1 MPKDRDQS
9 DLSPAAP
16 PSAPAEFVLRAAE
29 RALAGTAPELA
40 AALREV
46 AGDHARA
53 GLAAG
58 GFQSMVER
66 VPAVVYIADAGPSGA
81 WHYVSPQIEA
91 VLGFT
96 PQEWTADPEM
106 WARQLHPGDRESVL
120 AGEDAAVEGEP
131 SVSAAEYRMLTR
143 DGRTVWIRD
152 DAVLVEGDDGGVHW
166 HGVLADI
173 TDRKLAEAE
182 ADRRAAQQAAIA
194 RLGERALEGAEVEEL
209 MQDAVST
216 AGTILEM
223 EVGAVLELLPSG
235 DSLMVRAG
243 WGLSEPQVGEFVPAA
258 EGSQAGHTLVT
269 RAPVIVEDWDLE
281 DRFAKPEVMRRIGAR
296 SGMTVVIE
304 GNRGPFG
311 VLGVQSTGLRSYS
324 AHDVDFVQ
332 ALANVLADAIRRRV
346 TEDEIRHQA
355 VHDPL
360 TGLPNRVLF
369 IDRLGHALARLR
381 RESNA
386 VAVLFLDLDH
396 FKLVNDS
403 LGHQAGDEL
412 LTSVAPRLRQILR
425 PGDTVARFGGD
436 EFGILLEDIHTEVD
450 AADVAERINAAF
462 ARPFVIAGSEHFVT
476 ASVGIAIADHGK
488 EQPEA
493 LIRDA
498 DAAMYRAKERGR
510 ARYELFDEV
519 MRARAVGRLRVEN
532 ELRRGLER
540 EELRLHYQPVVSL
553 RDGSTTGFEALLR
566 WEHPER
572 GLVPPLDFIWVA
584 EEAGLIDPIGRWVIE
599 QACAQ
604 AVRWQSIRPD
614 GPPPEMSVNL
624 SARQVAQRDLP
635 EFVAGVLRATGLQP
649 RSLSLEI
656 TESVLLEESETL
668 TDTLRALRGLGVR
681 LMLDDFGTGYS
692 SLGYLK
698 RLQLDA
704 LKIDRSFVDGLGT
717 SQQETAIVH
726 AVVGMARALSLGV
739 VAEGVETEAQLAELR
754 RLRCDSAQGYLFA
767 RPLPA
772 DEAGA
777 LLAGKPLLVL

>member
-1 MPKDRDQS
+1 MSKDREQIDV
-9 DLSPAAP
+9 SPAA
-16 PSAPAEFVLRAAE
+16 SRVPADL
-29 RALAGTAPELA
+29 
-40 AALREV
+40 
-46 AGDHARA
+46 
-53 GLAAG
+53 
-58 GFQSMVER
+58 VER

-81 WHYVSPQIEA
+81 WLYVSPQIQA
-91 VLGFT
+91 ILGYA
-96 PQEWTADPEM
+96 PQEWLADPDL
-106 WARQLHPGDRESVL
+106 WARRLHPDDRESVL
-120 AGEDAAVEGEP
+120 AGEAAAVDGRP
-131 SVSAAEYRMLTR
+131 SVTAAEYRMLAR
-143 DGRTVWIRD
+143 DGSTVWIRD
-152 DAVLVEGDDGGVHW
+152 DAVLVEGEDGDLHW

-173 TDRKLAEAE
+173 TDRKDAEAE
-182 ADRRAAQQAAIA
+182 AQRRAAQQSAIA
-194 RLGERALEGAEVEEL
+194 RLGERALEGAEVDQL
-209 MQDAVST
+209 MQDASR
-216 AGTILEM
+216 AAASILEIDL
-223 EVGAVLELLPSG
+223 GAVLELLPSG

-243 WGLSEPQVGEFVPAA
+243 WGLSESQVGELIPAA
-258 EGSQAGHTLVT
+258 EGSQAGHTLVQ
-269 RAPVIVEDWDLE
+269 RAPVIVEDWDTE
-281 DRFAKPEVMRRIGAR
+281 DRFAKPDILRRIGAR
-296 SGMTVVIE
+296 SGLTVVIE
-304 GNRGPFG
+304 GARGPFG
-311 VLGVQSTGLRSYS
+311 VLGVQSIRQRTYS
-324 AHDVDFVQ
+324 SHDVDFVQ
-332 ALANVLADAIRRRV
+332 ALANVLADAIQRRA

-369 IDRLGHALARLR
+369 VDRLGHALARLR
-381 RESNA
+381 RDSNA

-425 PGDTVARFGGD
+425 PSDTVARFGGD
-436 EFGILLEDIHTEVD
+436 EFGVLLEDIPTELE

-476 ASVGIAIADHGK
+476 ASVGIAIADRGN
-488 EQPEA
+488 EEPDA

-540 EELRLHYQPVVSL
+540 DELRLHYQPLVSL
-553 RDGSTTGFEALLR
+553 RDGSTLGFEALLR

-584 EEAGLIDPIGRWVIE
+584 EEAGLIDSIGRWVIE
-599 QACAQ
+599 NACAQ
-604 AVRWQSIRPD
+604 AVRWQGIRPD
-614 GPPPEMSVNL
+614 HAPPEISVNL

-635 EFVAGVLRATGLQP
+635 EFVAGVLRVTGLQP

-656 TESVLLEESETL
+656 TESVLLEESDTL
-668 TDTLRALRGLGVR
+668 ADTLRALRGLGVR
-681 LMLDDFGTGYS
+681 LVLDDFGTGYS

-704 LKIDRSFVDGLGT
+704 LKIDRSFVDGLGS
-717 SQQETAIVH
+717 SQEDTAIVH

-754 RLRCDSAQGYLFA
+754 RLRCDSAQGYLFS

-777 LLAGKPLLVL
+777 VLAGKPLLAL